1 MKKLIFRKFALDVL
15 TFFLFSILI
24 MGLIV
29 WTLQAVNYF
38 DFVTQDGHGLKI
50 YFFYTLLNF
59 PKIIYRILPFIFF
72 ISLFFT
78 IIKYEMNNELNIFWT
93 NGVSKFKFINTI
105 VMLSLMLMIFQIF
118 LASYLAPLSQ
128 YKAREIIRNSNVDF
142 FANLMNEGKF
152 LNVVSGL
159 TIFIEKKEDGK
170 FSNIFIDDS
179 SKGFSRMTYAKT
191 GILVNDDENKK
202 FLLSDGKVININNKK
217 TNTFKFNQINFGLQ
231 SYSSNSI
238 IIPKIQETD
247 SRTLLS
253 CVFDKIDKPSR
264 NCNKN
269 DSIDEVKQELTKRF
283 FKPMYIPVIAL
294 ISCFLFFSGK
304 FDSRYNKIKI
314 YIFLTVLFII
324 IISET
329 ALRYSGLSNFLL
341 ILNFSLPFILF
352 FIFYFFSYL
361 KINNA

>member
-15 TFFLFSILI
+15 TFFLISILI

-93 NGVSKFKFINTI
+93 NGVSKFKFINTMI
-105 VMLSLMLMIFQIF
+105 MLSLILMIFQIF

-142 FANLMNEGKF
+142 FANLINEGKF
-152 LNVVSGL
+152 LNVVKGL

-179 SKGFSRMTYAKT
+179 SKGFSRMTYAKS
-191 GILVNDDENKK
+191 GILLNDNENKK

-231 SYSSNSI
+231 SYTSNSI

-253 CVFDKIDKPSR
+253 CVLSKTDKPSQ
-264 NCNKN
+264 NCKN
-269 DSIDEVKQELTKRF
+269 DSLDEVKQELTKRF

-294 ISCFLFFSGK
+294 ISCFLIFSGK
-304 FDSRYNKIKI
+304 FDSKYNKIKI

-329 ALRYSGLSNFLL
+329 ALRYSGISNFQL
-341 ILNFSLPFILF
+341 ILNFLLPFFFFLF
-352 FIFYFFSYL
+352 FYFFSYF